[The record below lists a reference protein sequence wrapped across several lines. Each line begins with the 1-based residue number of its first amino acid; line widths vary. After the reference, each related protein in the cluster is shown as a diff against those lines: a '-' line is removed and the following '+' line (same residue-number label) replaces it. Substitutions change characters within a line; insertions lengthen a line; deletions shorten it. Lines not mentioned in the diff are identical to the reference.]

1 MRRASAKPLFRY
13 DQPIEG
19 DPIRLVLNRRVP
31 WATHDDTFSQQS
43 FGTGP
48 WPEQGWKLHL
58 SATPLSAVGV
68 LEAALDVILIDG
80 ARFKVLNSI
89 KLLSAVNSGLFGI
102 PQIGKF
108 ITVYPSDDSH
118 AVRLA
123 VKLDAVTRRYRG
135 PRIPTDRRLRPG
147 SLVHYRYGSMIR
159 RDKSYIGGDG
169 ADTSYDMLDPA
180 GRLTND
186 VRLNFY
192 RPPDALITDPFEA
205 AGVRVSP
212 PERGPLLNGRYLVCD
227 ALSQSPRGGVFR
239 AIDVLAE
246 PACVC
251 LLKEAWHD
259 VGLDQW
265 GRDAHDW
272 ADNEEHVLTRYVGD
286 PFLPRFYDRFELD
299 GNRYIAIEYI
309 EGSPLDQVLLEEN
322 ALEHGIDPRDV
333 IAIGSQLARRL
344 RICTRSVWFF
354 GISNRPTRSRRPT
367 GNIG

>member
-13 DQPIEG
+13 DQPIEE

-31 WATHDDTFSQQS
+31 WATHDETFSQQS

-48 WPEQGWKLHL
+48 WPEQGWKLHV
-58 SATPLSAVGV
+58 SATPLSAVEV
-68 LEAALDVILIDG
+68 LTVLDVLLTDG

-89 KLLSAVNSGLFGI
+89 KLLSALNSGVFGI
-102 PQIGKF
+102 SQIGKF

-123 VKLDAVTRRYRG
+123 LELDGVTRGHRA
-135 PRIPTDRRLRPG
+135 PRVPTDRPLRPG

-159 RDKSYIGGDG
+159 RDESHIEIGRAEDG
-169 ADTSYDMLDPA
+169 YDMLDPA
-180 GRLTND
+180 GRLTHD

-192 RPPDALITDPFEA
+192 RPPDASIIDPFEA
-205 AGVRVSP
+205 AGVRVTTP
-212 PERGPLLNGRYLVCD
+212 QRGPLLNSRYLVCD

-239 AIDVLAE
+239 AIDVLTE
-246 PACVC
+246 PARVC

-272 ADNEEHVLTRYVGD
+272 AANEEHILTRYAGD
-286 PFLPRFYDRFELD
+286 PFLPSFYDSFELD
-299 GNRYIAIEYI
+299 RNRYIVIEYI
-309 EGSPLDQVLLEEN
+309 EGTPLDQVLIEEHT
-322 ALEHGIDPRDV
+322 LEHGIDPRNL
-333 IAIGSQLARRL
+333 IASGSQPVKCL
-344 RICTRSVWFF
+344 RICTTSVWFSE
-354 GISNRPTRSRRPT
+354 ISNRPTRSRRPM
-367 GNIG
+367 GDIG